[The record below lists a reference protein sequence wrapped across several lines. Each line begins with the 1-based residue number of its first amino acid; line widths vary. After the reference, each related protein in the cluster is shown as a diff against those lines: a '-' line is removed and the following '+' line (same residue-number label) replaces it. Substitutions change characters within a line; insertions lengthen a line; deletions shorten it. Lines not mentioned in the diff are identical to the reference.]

1 MSDQDPGTED
11 GTTEAPAAGDAADK
25 AVTQPSDEVTKLRS
39 RNAGLDAK
47 VTELSTATKT
57 AVRERDEALAK
68 LSDYEAGKVGADEA
82 LRAQL
87 DAVKAEAAQARQEA
101 LLARIEAKYPETYAV
116 LGEAAASLSVDKLAE
131 AEARFAGVAAPEPT
145 AAAPKPQPIAN
156 NQSRAG
162 ATAGEE
168 DSSSIFEKLKGTP
181 LPWA

>member
-1 MSDQDPGTED
+1 MSDKDTGTPEGTE
-11 GTTEAPAAGDAADK
+11 EAPATGDAAEK
-25 AVTQPSDEVTKLRS
+25 PVTPTPDEVTKLRS

-47 VTELSTATKT
+47 VTELSTAAKS
-57 AVRERDEALAK
+57 AAKERDEALAK

-131 AEARFAGVAAPEPT
+131 AEARFAGVPSEPAT
-145 AAAPKPQPIAN
+145 PPAPKPVPIAN

-168 DSSSIFEKLKGTP
+168 SSDSIFEKLKGTAV
-181 LPWA
+181 PWA